1 MGKNAYM
8 GIGGSARKI
17 KQVYIGVDGVARA
30 VKKGYIGI
38 DGIARAFFG
47 GQVYT
52 GGDFVLLDA
61 FDETA
66 AGQLRGVSSCRADEN
81 TVFVA
86 MTTSIGALYGLV
98 VKTEGRA
105 ITCGTPTL
113 LANLEGTT
121 AAHLCGV
128 EVESFDG
135 TNLIVAYRST
145 QSFYRMTI
153 AHVQIQGTAV
163 TSVQEI
169 YKDGVGLG
177 NQPSIALVR
186 RQEGL
191 LSSGGIMAVYA
202 IRGSNYDELAFMIL
216 QCSDGTVTNGTPT
229 FIGTGQWSGAYPAA
243 STANQDD
250 VFVIS
255 GNAGASGTYDG
266 PRVRK
271 IGESKSGFS
280 ASVVYD
286 DEASTTSAGLKV
298 LYQHAMILAVTDS
311 KYVTLAFARRGV
323 TLQLIARTET
333 RAAGSVNM
341 PALYHGNDASANP
354 SDRVYGIYKSETAF
368 GIVYM
373 NTGGAIVYQQGSL
386 GSSSIALGSAWTI
399 TSGMNLTDVGRY
411 GIAQTADIPLMA
423 FFPSPDHKLC
433 CAGLLEEV

>member
-38 DGIARAFFG
+38 DGIARAFYG

-169 YKDGVGLG
+169 YNAGVALE
-177 NQPSIALVR
+177 NQPSISLARLRDGTLVSGKMLAVFNTRDSVNYALAV
-186 RQEGL
+186 
-191 LSSGGIMAVYA
+191 MA
-202 IRGSNYDELAFMIL
+202 L
-216 QCSDGTVTNGTPT
+216 QCSGNTVTNGTVT
-229 FIGTGQWSGAYPAA
+229 FVSTAQWSGAYPAA
-243 STANQDD
+243 GAAGQNTAYA
-250 VFVIS
+250 IS
-255 GNAGASGTYDG
+255 GDDNFGTLDG
-266 PRVRK
+266 PSVRK
-271 IGESKSGFS
+271 IVEDNLAIS
-280 ASVVYD
+280 ASVVFD
-286 DEASTTSAGLKV
+286 DEPNNRVPGLDV
-298 LYQHAMILAVTDS
+298 LYQHAMILGITDS
-311 KYVTLAFARRGV
+311 KYATLGFRASGHV
-323 TLQLIARTET
+323 LKLIARTET

-341 PALYHGNDASANP
+341 PALYHGNDESASP

>member
-1 MGKNAYM
+1 MGKNVYM

-38 DGIARAFFG
+38 DGIARAFYG

-98 VKTEGRA
+98 VKTEGRV

-135 TNLIVAYRST
+135 TNLIVAYRSGSGT
-145 QSFYRMTI
+145 KMTI

-169 YKDGVGLG
+169 YNAGVALE
-177 NQPSIALVR
+177 NQPSISLARLRDGTLVSGKMLAVFNASDLGTYALAV
-186 RQEGL
+186 
-191 LSSGGIMAVYA
+191 MA
-202 IRGSNYDELAFMIL
+202 L
-216 QCSDGTVTNGTPT
+216 QCSGGTVTNGTVT
-229 FIGTGQWSGAYPAA
+229 FVSTAQWSGAYPAA
-243 STANQDD
+243 GAAGQNTAYA
-250 VFVIS
+250 IS
-255 GNAGASGTYDG
+255 GDDNFGTLDG
-266 PRVRK
+266 PSVRK
-271 IGESKSGFS
+271 IVEDNLAIS

-286 DEASTTSAGLKV
+286 DEASVTRAGLKV
-298 LYQHAMILAVTDS
+298 LYQHAMILGITDS

-341 PALYHGNDASANP
+341 PALYHGNDASASP

-386 GSSSIALGSAWTI
+386 ASSSIALGSAWTI